1 MMQNELEK
9 FIHAN
14 RESFDDEEPSNRV
27 WNNLDK
33 QFGNN
38 TAKVVS
44 INRTLFFNIG
54 SVAAA
59 IIIVSVGAWLML
71 GKKEENTNGTAIAAQ
86 QPLAPDTSTKSIPE
100 IIAKAPTVDT
110 FKTAQ
115 VIKDSGA
122 ETPDNNGYSEEL
134 FYYTKLTEI
143 KFKQLKKIEKEEPV
157 LYQNFYAEIK
167 KLDSTYQSLQ
177 ALLATNADKET
188 VLTAMLTNLKMQTE
202 VLNKQL
208 SIIKT
213 IKQSKK
219 KHYEKDFKSV

>member
-9 FIHAN
+9 FIKAN
-14 RESFDDEEPSNRV
+14 REAFDDEEPSGRV
-27 WNNLDK
+27 WNNLEK
-33 QFGNN
+33 QFSNN

-44 INRTLFFNIG
+44 INRTLFFKIS

-59 IIIVSVGAWLML
+59 IIIVSVGAWLL
-71 GKKEENTNGTAIAAQ
+71 LNKNTGSSTGSVITAQA
-86 QPLAPDTSTKSIPE
+86 LSPDTAGNKVPE
-100 IIAKAPTVDT
+100 AIVKAPRVDT

-115 VIKDSGA
+115 VIKDSST
-122 ETPDNNGYSEEL
+122 ETADNNGYSEEL

-143 KFKQLKKIEKEEPV
+143 KFKQLKRIEKEEPV
-157 LYQNFYAEIK
+157 LYQSFYAEIK
-167 KLDSTYQSLQ
+167 KLDSTYHNLQ

-188 VLTAMLTNLKMQTE
+188 VLTAMLTNLKMETE

-219 KHYEKDFKSV
+219 KQYEKDFKSV

>member
-1 MMQNELEK
+1 MQNELEK
-9 FIHAN
+9 FIKAN
-14 RESFDDEEPSNRV
+14 REAFDDEEPSGRV
-27 WNNLDK
+27 WNNVEK
-33 QFGNN
+33 QFGDN

-44 INRTLFFNIG
+44 INRMLFFKIS

-59 IIIVSVGAWLML
+59 IIIVSVGAWLL
-71 GKKEENTNGTAIAAQ
+71 RNKNAGKTTGTVITAQ
-86 QPLAPDTSTKSIPE
+86 ALAPDTASKKVPE
-100 IIAKAPTVDT
+100 IIAKALTIDT

-115 VIKDSGA
+115 VIKDSSA
-122 ETPDNNGYSEEL
+122 ETADNNGYSEEL

-167 KLDSTYQSLQ
+167 KLDSTYHNLQ

-188 VLTAMLTNLKMQTE
+188 VLTAMLTNLKMETE

-208 SIIKT
+208 SIVKT

-219 KHYEKDFKSV
+219 KQYEKDFKSV